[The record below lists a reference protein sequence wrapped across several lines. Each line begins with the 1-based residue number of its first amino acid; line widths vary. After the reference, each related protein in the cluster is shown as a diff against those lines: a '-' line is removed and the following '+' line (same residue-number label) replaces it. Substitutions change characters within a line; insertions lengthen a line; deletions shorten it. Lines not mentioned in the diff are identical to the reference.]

1 MAHRIPPGPRGNAP
15 LLALGGTGLLACRF
29 SLPFLC
35 FLVPL
40 CHQSHGFP
48 LPQKHALGKLVS
60 AFSKIVCRP
69 VDRPGCLSNLSRS
82 AFGPVTHG
90 CAALLSPRWVQE
102 KHQTAA
108 QTDSRE
114 PHD

>member
-1 MAHRIPPGPRGNAP
+1 
-15 LLALGGTGLLACRF
+15 
-29 SLPFLC
+29 
-35 FLVPL
+35 VPL

-48 LPQKHALGKLVS
+48 LPQKDALGKFVS
-60 AFSKIVCRP
+60 AFSKIVRGP

-82 AFGPVTHG
+82 AFGLVTHG

-114 PHD
+114 PDD